1 MTLSE
6 CDNLAET
13 LPAASSRPAA
23 AFVTLTLLMQSHH
36 HSNRT
41 SFHASTLAHPKPFSV
56 TVTVTERLFTY
67 QTVAWEMEVGF
78 GLLCSGSGAT
88 YIPVQAD
95 R

>member
-13 LPAASSRPAA
+13 LPAASSRPSA

-56 TVTVTERLFTY
+56 TVTERL
-67 QTVAWEMEVGF
+67 
-78 GLLCSGSGAT
+78 
-88 YIPVQAD
+88 I
-95 R
+95 